1 MEKITKYKEDF
12 ISAIERIR
20 KQYIDDFRK
29 TCYSALD
36 SATRRVIE
44 IYEKNVREY
53 GYFTIETLGKRY
65 LVMPLSTI
73 TIKRI
78 GEEMKER
85 LCERTTNLPKEAEKE
100 ALKEFAMFFE
110 NEAKHYKNN
119 LNKKDESMYLILS
132 QTAKELR
139 RIIEKL
145 YNVNISEAYYQEKE
159 NKYRKLFKY

>member
-1 MEKITKYKEDF
+1 MKNITKSKEES

-20 KQYIDDFRK
+20 KQYIDDLRT

-44 IYEKNVREY
+44 IYKENVHKY
-53 GYFTIETLGKRY
+53 GRFTIETLGKQY
-65 LVMPLSTI
+65 LIMPLSTI
-73 TIKRI
+73 TIKSV

-85 LCERTTNLPKEAEKE
+85 LCERTTYLSKEAEKE
-100 ALKEFAMFFE
+100 ALKEFAIFFE
-110 NEAKHYKNN
+110 NEAKHYKSN

-132 QTAKELR
+132 ETAKELK

-145 YNVNISEAYYQEKE
+145 YNVM
-159 NKYRKLFKY
+159 